1 MITEHI
7 HSHIR
12 AKTIFAT
19 HYHELT
25 ELEKELELVKNYR
38 IEVQEQGKEVLFLR
52 EIVQGGADKSYG
64 IEVAKLS
71 GLPQSILKRSKQI
84 LSRLEKQKALVEK
97 KMQGEQMVLFQ
108 AEEIEEEEET
118 ERNMEEQSVLE
129 EIRKLSIDQM
139 TPLQALLV
147 LQSLKGKL
155 SGGKHDEK
163 SLDL

>member
-1 MITEHI
+1 M
-7 HSHIR
+7 
-12 AKTIFAT
+12 
-19 HYHELT
+19 
-25 ELEKELELVKNYR
+25 
-38 IEVQEQGKEVLFLR
+38 
-52 EIVQGGADKSYG
+52 
-64 IEVAKLS
+64 
-71 GLPQSILKRSKQI
+71 
-84 LSRLEKQKALVEK
+84 EKQKALVEK

>member
-1 MITEHI
+1 
-7 HSHIR
+7 
-12 AKTIFAT
+12 
-19 HYHELT
+19 
-25 ELEKELELVKNYR
+25 
-38 IEVQEQGKEVLFLR
+38 
-52 EIVQGGADKSYG
+52 
-64 IEVAKLS
+64 
-71 GLPQSILKRSKQI
+71 
-84 LSRLEKQKALVEK
+84 
-97 KMQGEQMVLFQ
+97 MVLFQ

>member
-1 MITEHI
+1 M
-7 HSHIR
+7 
-12 AKTIFAT
+12 
-19 HYHELT
+19 
-25 ELEKELELVKNYR
+25 
-38 IEVQEQGKEVLFLR
+38 QEQGKEVLFLR

>member
-1 MITEHI
+1 
-7 HSHIR
+7 
-12 AKTIFAT
+12 
-19 HYHELT
+19 
-25 ELEKELELVKNYR
+25 
-38 IEVQEQGKEVLFLR
+38 
-52 EIVQGGADKSYG
+52 
-64 IEVAKLS
+64 
-71 GLPQSILKRSKQI
+71 
-84 LSRLEKQKALVEK
+84 
-97 KMQGEQMVLFQ
+97 MVLFQ

-129 EIRKLSIDQM
+129 EIRKLSIDLM

>member
-1 MITEHI
+1 M
-7 HSHIR
+7 
-12 AKTIFAT
+12 
-19 HYHELT
+19 
-25 ELEKELELVKNYR
+25 
-38 IEVQEQGKEVLFLR
+38 QEQGKEVLFLR

-71 GLPQSILKRSKQI
+71 GLPQNILKRSKQI